1 MQEIVFKGIG
11 VSPGIAMGPVFLL
24 PEPEEYHP
32 PEWPVRDEELEEEFS
47 RFLRALSEAK
57 QQIQDLHDRVSRQ
70 VGGDHAAILD
80 VQLMI
85 VSDEQIIEDIRN
97 ALFAKKNNV
106 EAIFH
111 QTLSHYLHILYGSG
125 NQYLAERH
133 ADIKD
138 VMTRVLNNLR
148 GKKPADVC
156 EISTPSV
163 VIARDIPPSET
174 ARMER
179 EKVLGFA
186 IDAGGQ
192 SSHTAIMAKAL
203 GIPAV
208 VGLHQITAAV
218 REGDLVLL
226 DGQQGTVTVHP
237 AVETLERSRTEL
249 RRRKAYADGLAGLRS
264 LPATTRDGRRIT
276 LSANIEFP
284 AEVQMVVESG
294 AEGVGLYR
302 TEFIYMNRSDL
313 PSEEEQFEAYKAVV
327 EGLSPHP
334 TIIRTMDL
342 GGDKFISHLDIPFE
356 FNPFLGWRAIRFCL
370 ERRDIFEVQLRAIL
384 RAGAHGPLKLMYPL
398 ISCVSE
404 VIQANAI
411 VEEVKQQL
419 RKEGL
424 PHAEDFEIGAMIEVP
439 SAAMTADIIA
449 KEVDFFSIGT
459 NDLIQYTMAVERVND
474 KIAHLYQPSHPAV
487 LRFLKRIVDEGHRNN
502 IWVGICGEMAA
513 DPAMVLLLLG
523 MGIDEISVNPATVP
537 RIKNLIRNVSYEDA
551 AKIVEEVMEH
561 TSAQTIEARAREVV
575 KNVIAEP
582 EVV

>member
-32 PEWPVRDEELEEEFS
+32 PEWPVQDEELEEEFS
-47 RFLRALSEAK
+47 RFLRALTEAK
-57 QQIQDLHDRVSRQ
+57 QQIRDLRDRISRQ

-218 REGDLVLL
+218 RERDLVLV

>member
-1 MQEIVFKGIG
+1 
-11 VSPGIAMGPVFLL
+11 
-24 PEPEEYHP
+24 
-32 PEWPVRDEELEEEFS
+32 
-47 RFLRALSEAK
+47 
-57 QQIQDLHDRVSRQ
+57 
-70 VGGDHAAILD
+70 
-80 VQLMI
+80 
-85 VSDEQIIEDIRN
+85 
-97 ALFAKKNNV
+97 
-106 EAIFH
+106 
-111 QTLSHYLHILYGSG
+111 
-125 NQYLAERH
+125 
-133 ADIKD
+133 
-138 VMTRVLNNLR
+138 
-148 GKKPADVC
+148 
-156 EISTPSV
+156 
-163 VIARDIPPSET
+163 
-174 ARMER
+174 
-179 EKVLGFA
+179 
-186 IDAGGQ
+186 
-192 SSHTAIMAKAL
+192 
-203 GIPAV
+203 
-208 VGLHQITAAV
+208 
-218 REGDLVLL
+218 
-226 DGQQGTVTVHP
+226 
-237 AVETLERSRTEL
+237 
-249 RRRKAYADGLAGLRS
+249 
-264 LPATTRDGRRIT
+264 
-276 LSANIEFP
+276 
-284 AEVQMVVESG
+284 
-294 AEGVGLYR
+294 
-302 TEFIYMNRSDL
+302 
-313 PSEEEQFEAYKAVV
+313 
-327 EGLSPHP
+327 
-334 TIIRTMDL
+334 MDL

-487 LRFLKRIVDEGHRNN
+487 LRFVKRIVDEGHRNN

>member
-1 MQEIVFKGIG
+1 LQEVVFKGIG

-57 QQIQDLHDRVSRQ
+57 QQIRDLRDRISVQ

-97 ALFAKKNNV
+97 ALFAKKKNV

-148 GKKPADVC
+148 GKKPADIC
-156 EISTPSV
+156 EISAPSV

-218 REGDLVLL
+218 RERDLVLV

-249 RRRKAYADGLAGLRS
+249 RRRKVYADGLAGLRS
-264 LPATTRDGRRIT
+264 LPATTKDGRRIT

-404 VIQANAI
+404 VVQANAI

-424 PHAEDFEIGAMIEVP
+424 PHAEAFEIGAMIEVP

-449 KEVDFFSIGT
+449 KKVDFFSIGT

-474 KIAHLYQPSHPAV
+474 KIAHLYQPCHPAV
-487 LRFLKRIVDEGHRNN
+487 LRFLKRVVEEGHRNN

-523 MGIDEISVNPATVP
+523 MGIDEISVSPAVVP

-551 AKIVEEVMEH
+551 TKIVDEIMQH
-561 TSAQTIEARAREVV
+561 TSPQTIEARAREVV
-575 KNVIAEP
+575 KSVIAEP

>member
-218 REGDLVLL
+218 RERDLVLV

-264 LPATTRDGRRIT
+264 LPATTKDGRRIT

-327 EGLSPHP
+327 GGLSPHP